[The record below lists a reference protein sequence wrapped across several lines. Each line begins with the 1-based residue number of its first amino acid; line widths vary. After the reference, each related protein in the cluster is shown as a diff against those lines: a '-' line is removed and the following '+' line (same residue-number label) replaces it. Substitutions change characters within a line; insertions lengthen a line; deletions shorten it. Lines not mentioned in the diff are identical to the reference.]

1 MGTDTT
7 EYYRCS
13 CEQDVVESEQLA
25 HENWCPGK
33 PPGLSW
39 QGADNAPLDGNTS
52 PQEEVPVMLA
62 WRRLASGNYYAEYR
76 PLGAACLVGKL
87 SESGAR
93 RWFVEVW
100 PAALPGA
107 KQYVRAEYGL
117 KTMAEARALAV
128 STPCFRCGRG
138 RPLILMERYPPRW
151 RCLDHRTCE
160 AERKR
165 LLDDVAKSAAI
176 ETDARTELAG
186 LN

>member
-1 MGTDTT
+1 MGADTT

-33 PPGLSW
+33 PS
-39 QGADNAPLDGNTS
+39 
-52 PQEEVPVMLA
+52 
-62 WRRLASGNYYAEYR
+62 
-76 PLGAACLVGKL
+76 
-87 SESGAR
+87 
-93 RWFVEVW
+93 
-100 PAALPGA
+100 
-107 KQYVRAEYGL
+107 
-117 KTMAEARALAV
+117 
-128 STPCFRCGRG
+128 G

-186 LN
+186 LS